1 MKTRGRAQKLI
12 ADGLIRVDGTR
23 CIKPDTKIDAGQVL
37 TLPLPSGIAVVRVLV
52 LPERRGPAAEARA
65 CYEAVN

>member
-12 ADGLIRVDGTR
+12 ADGLIRVDGKR
-23 CIKPDTKIDAGQVL
+23 CLKPDTKIAADQVL
-37 TLPLPSGIAVVRVLV
+37 TLPLPSGILVVRILS